1 MFRLGKLTDYALLL
15 VHTMAGQPITT
26 RWRTDSLVDATH
38 LPLPTVR
45 KCLKHLVDA
54 QLVDSFR
61 GAQGGYQLN
70 RPAEDISLAAV
81 IEAIE
86 GPVQMTECSQPDGGQ
101 CELDEI
107 CDLKAPLQSVSDIV
121 MGFLRTISLAE
132 LGASRAVSDLLPQP
146 VTLRATLD

>member
-15 VHTMAGQPITT
+15 VHTMASQPITR
-26 RWRTDSLVDATH
+26 RWQTEALVNATH

-54 QLVDSFR
+54 QLIDSFR

-70 RPAEDISLAAV
+70 RSPENISLAQV

-86 GPVQMTECSQPDGGQ
+86 GPVQMTECSQPDGGR
-101 CELDEI
+101 CDLDEV

-121 MGFLRTISLAE
+121 IGFLRTISLAE
-132 LGASRAVSDLLPQP
+132 LGASRDVSDLLPQP
-146 VTLRATLD
+146 VTLR